1 MKPRP
6 ADHGFSLLE
15 LAISLAVAAVFLA
28 ILLPALS
35 TARVSTH
42 RARCAGNQRL
52 LGEAWTHCLE
62 DGGGALPM
70 IAVQPGWRY
79 GGVRFSSVDT
89 APFLDF
95 ARPLNRYLPVDRL
108 DVPPVEIFS
117 CPADRGITDE
127 YGEVGTGRR
136 TAYRSFGTSYRANSL
151 LFDARLAGLDPV
163 PRGVRLSEITTPASR
178 LGVLG
183 DPAWYEALAKTG
195 RMASWHGKTH
205 AGNILFLD
213 GSVRYMALEP
223 RPKVGPAVVE
233 PVLTSAAVGNDD

>member
-62 DGGGALPM
+62 DGGGAFPM

-79 GGVRFSSVDT
+79 GGGGLFSGGNAPLLAFPPPPLDDPRGRTPCGGEHPPPLAPTEGTRRPLAMFSQVSRALGYGEVTAVDPRNAGAADVSFTAGFVDT
-89 APFLDF
+89 AIDGLGPG
-95 ARPLNRYLPVDRL
+95 
-108 DVPPVEIFS
+108 EIGRAS
-117 CPADRGITDE
+117 CRE
-127 YGEVGTGRR
+127 RV
-136 TAYRSFGTSYRANSL
+136 
-151 LFDARLAGLDPV
+151 
-163 PRGVRLSEITTPASR
+163 
-178 LGVLG
+178 
-183 DPAWYEALAKTG
+183 
-195 RMASWHGKTH
+195 
-205 AGNILFLD
+205 
-213 GSVRYMALEP
+213 
-223 RPKVGPAVVE
+223 
-233 PVLTSAAVGNDD
+233 